1 MKKSEKSWWKV
12 GGSGS
17 WWKYGTYRCNKRD
30 VFVKVV
36 YEVR

>member
-12 GGSGS
+12 GGS